1 MNARMKMKSNSKR
14 RIGLTYLIFGVV
26 IVISFAAV
34 RATEAAE
41 EPVHLVTDWSHR
53 YVLFSAPHSLIDQI
67 RLSRN
72 PRYIQQIIRRN
83 AELKD
88 QDDGWP
94 GRDLPEHRK
103 YLLRRDWSIDIGTG
117 ATMG

>member
-1 MNARMKMKSNSKR
+1 MPKGLPSRSPIFMPAWDQFQNGERMKMKSNSKG

-26 IVISFAAV
+26 IVISFAGV
-34 RATEAAE
+34 RATKAAE

-53 YVLFSAPHSLIDQI
+53 YVLFSAPHSLMDQI

-72 PRYIQQIIRRN
+72 PRYLQQIIRRN

-88 QDDGWP
+88 QG
-94 GRDLPEHRK
+94 
-103 YLLRRDWSIDIGTG
+103 
-117 ATMG
+117 